1 MSLLKKTAISL
12 AATSMLLSPVVASAA
27 PALDARAVSSADGAS
42 ELEGANWV
50 AIVLALAIVAGGIWL
65 VVDDNDDEPVSP

>member
-27 PALDARAVSSADGAS
+27 PALDARAVSSTDSAS